1 MQRGWDDHPT
11 LFFLAMF
18 STFISEF
25 VEALRIL
32 WLNGLMLGA
41 EIVSVL
47 CSLLH
52 FHGQKTSTMH
62 ADCKESS
69 SGIISHKEGGSGMII
84 NCHPA
89 LQQETHSDRVFRK
102 AALDQMASPANNI

>member
-41 EIVSVL
+41 DIVSVL
-47 CSLLH
+47 CSWRFQWPLL
-52 FHGQKTSTMH
+52 
-62 ADCKESS
+62 
-69 SGIISHKEGGSGMII
+69 
-84 NCHPA
+84 P
-89 LQQETHSDRVFRK
+89 LLLRL
-102 AALDQMASPANNI
+102 AAPLLP